1 MLIYIAL
8 WFHQVM
14 QKGEE
19 GVIAINYW
27 YDMDYSNILYPT
39 MAMYRNLITGL
50 IEGNKELLNNAD
62 EESE

>member
-1 MLIYIAL
+1 
-8 WFHQVM
+8 M